1 MNRSMP
7 VGLWYHTLLCQLYAT
22 RTIKFGDDDVGPV
35 QSHIAGLAVIV
46 LIWQYN
52 DLEAIEDAETT
63 LSGYDYS
70 STKCVD

>member
-1 MNRSMP
+1 M
-7 VGLWYHTLLCQLYAT
+7 QL
-22 RTIKFGDDDVGPV
+22 GDDDVGPV

-46 LIWQYN
+46 LIRQYN

>member
-1 MNRSMP
+1 M
-7 VGLWYHTLLCQLYAT
+7 
-22 RTIKFGDDDVGPV
+22 GPV

-46 LIWQYN
+46 LIRQYN